1 LIIAADASAEVGSRS
16 RFFPAREQEM
26 RMPRVVSV
34 LNEKGG
40 VGKTTTTMSLA
51 AVTADQM
58 NASVFVLDVDPQAG
72 SSSWWADQAAVN
84 GNSLPFDYDATTDVS
99 LLSQMRH
106 VQGYDVIF
114 VDTPGSLENMRLVR
128 TIAEASD
135 YVIMPTEPSSLGF
148 RSMAETIQKVVA
160 PAGIPYRVLLNRVK
174 TSRKSGYVGAFEDLD
189 GLGIPHFR
197 AFVREYA
204 AHERAPLDGLVV
216 TQYKRGRDTNNAIAD
231 YEAVAKEMWA
241 DWQQVAAAALSAPVG
256 QQGE

>member
-1 LIIAADASAEVGSRS
+1 
-16 RFFPAREQEM
+16 
-26 RMPRVVSV
+26 MPRVVSV

-51 AVTADQM
+51 AVTAVQM

-72 SSSWWADQAAVN
+72 SSSWWADQAAEN
-84 GNSLPFDYDATTDVS
+84 GNTLPFDYDATTDVA
-99 LLSQMRH
+99 LLGQMRSLE
-106 VQGYDVIF
+106 GYDVIF

-128 TIAEASD
+128 TIAEQSD

-148 RSMAETIQKVVA
+148 RSMAETIAKVVS
-160 PAGIPYRVLLNRVK
+160 PVGIPYRVLLNRVK

-189 GLGIPHFR
+189 AMKIPHFR

-216 TQYKRGRDTNNAIAD
+216 TQYKRGRDTNNAISD

-241 DWQQVAAAALSAPVG
+241 DWNQVADAASAATAG
-256 QQGE
+256 KGE